1 MQRWEDSHGHDR
13 THSQL
18 WTEDYHYEQHPYY
31 GKATS
36 SGTSTDK
43 IQLALES
50 FNCKGFKQC
59 AHYITQRLLACD
71 VLCLTETWL
80 RPHELHLIEEVIK
93 HDKAPSNYS
102 WSVFTKSSMV
112 DTPSD
117 YCGRP
122 FGGVAVICRNHKD
135 LNYFSL
141 ETPSDRIITIS
152 VLDHQGNSLQS
163 IICTYLPYFKGN
175 DASQTESFVST
186 VGVLQSVI
194 DNHTQGAPLK
204 ICGDM
209 NVQLPRTKKLQS
221 NWYRKPGFNV
231 HSIILYDFLV
241 CNNLLEPEPDLKLVC
256 CQP

>member
-1 MQRWEDSHGHDR
+1 MNIESDQLSVCNDGKIVTVMTEPI
-13 THSQL
+13 HSNGQKTTTTNNIPT
-18 WTEDYHYEQHPYY
+18 TEMTLGSPALN

-43 IQLALES
+43 IQLALEA

-93 HDKAPSNYS
+93 HDKALSNYS

-122 FGGVAVICRNHKD
+122 FGGVAVICRNHED
-135 LNYFSL
+135 FNYFSL
-141 ETPSDRIITIS
+141 ETPSDRIITVS

-163 IICTYLPYFKGN
+163 IICT
-175 DASQTESFVST
+175 
-186 VGVLQSVI
+186 
-194 DNHTQGAPLK
+194 
-204 ICGDM
+204 
-209 NVQLPRTKKLQS
+209 
-221 NWYRKPGFNV
+221 
-231 HSIILYDFLV
+231 
-241 CNNLLEPEPDLKLVC
+241 
-256 CQP
+256 